1 MTSSVQQHIA
11 IANNGT
17 SKRNRKS
24 YMFSQ
29 NIYQVEVNGDVGS
42 HRLKLAVS
50 EAKATAT
57 AEIRRKNLEKHQ
69 LHQRICSGFKKR
81 EKSWNYHSTPLRLH
95 NI

>member
-29 NIYQVEVNGDVGS
+29 NIYKVEVNGEDGEV
-42 HRLKLAVS
+42 LTYEIMADS

-57 AEIRRKNLEKHQ
+57 AESLANDSMI
-69 LHQRICSGFKKR
+69 
-81 EKSWNYHSTPLRLH
+81 
-95 NI
+95 NISYISVFVMD

>member
-29 NIYQVEVNGDVGS
+29 NIYQVEANGDVGS
-42 HRLKLAVS
+42 HRLKLADS
-50 EAKATAT
+50 CAEATAT
-57 AEIRRKNLEKHQ
+57 AESLANDSMI
-69 LHQRICSGFKKR
+69 
-81 EKSWNYHSTPLRLH
+81 
-95 NI
+95 NISYISVFVMD

>member
-29 NIYQVEVNGDVGS
+29 NIYQVEVNGEVGS

-57 AEIRRKNLEKHQ
+57 AESLANDSMI
-69 LHQRICSGFKKR
+69 
-81 EKSWNYHSTPLRLH
+81 
-95 NI
+95 NISYISVFVMD

>member
-29 NIYQVEVNGDVGS
+29 NIYQVEVNGEDGEVLTYEIMADS
-42 HRLKLAVS
+42 CT
-50 EAKATAT
+50 EATAT
-57 AEIRRKNLEKHQ
+57 AESLANDSMI
-69 LHQRICSGFKKR
+69 
-81 EKSWNYHSTPLRLH
+81 
-95 NI
+95 NISYISVFVMD